1 MAGKHIINYSIK
13 VKEIVTMLETA
24 VVLTPIHFVYLIGVI
39 VILGLMIMRK
49 DAPLPCLIFLFIIGV
64 LATNSIVGGVQ
75 SVFNSVVYAGATF
88 MDIIITIALISALS
102 KCLSDIGSDGILI
115 SPMLKIMK
123 TPKKAFWIIGISMS
137 IFALFFWPSPA
148 SALIGAIM
156 LPVALATG
164 ITPLAAAV
172 AMNLFGHGITLSG
185 DFVIQGAPS
194 VSAAAAGILPTDIM
208 SQGFPL
214 FAVMAV
220 VTVVAG
226 YFFNKKDMNK
236 KEETTNKKM
245 DKKEVTKAAKVTAI
259 LTPVTFIISIITI
272 LALKLKGGEATA
284 LIVGAA
290 IFIMCIG
297 TILNYKKEAFDKIT
311 EYINYGF
318 LFGMKV
324 FAPVIIIAAF
334 FFLGG
339 DSITKI
345 LGEQF
350 KSGLMNDWALWIAQN
365 APVNKYI
372 AAAVQLVVGGLTGLD
387 GSGFSG
393 LPLTGSLAATFGGI
407 VGGSI
412 PVFAALGQISAIWVG
427 GGTIIPWGL
436 ISVAAICNVD
446 PVELARRNFK
456 PVMIGLGAT
465 LIVTWL
471 IL

>member
-1 MAGKHIINYSIK
+1 
-13 VKEIVTMLETA
+13 MLETA

-164 ITPLAAAV
+164 ITPL
-172 AMNLFGHGITLSG
+172 
-185 DFVIQGAPS
+185 
-194 VSAAAAGILPTDIM
+194 AAAAGILPTDIM

>member
-1 MAGKHIINYSIK
+1 MF
-13 VKEIVTMLETA
+13 ETT

-49 DAPLPCLIFLFIIGV
+49 DAPLPCLIFLFIIGA
-64 LATNSIVGGVQ
+64 LATKSIIGGIQ
-75 SVFNSVVYAGATF
+75 SIFNSVVYAGATL
-88 MDIIITIALISALS
+88 MDIIITIALISSLS
-102 KCLSDIGSDGILI
+102 KCLSDIGSDRILI

-123 TPKKAFWIIGISMS
+123 TPKKAFWIIGISMFVFS
-137 IFALFFWPSPA
+137 LFFWPSPA

-156 LPVALATG
+156 IPVALATG
-164 ITPLAAAV
+164 ITPLAAAA
-172 AMNLFGHGITLSG
+172 AMNLFGHGIALSG
-185 DFVIQGAPS
+185 DFVIQGSPS
-194 VSAAAAGILPTDIM
+194 VSAAAAGISPTDIV

-214 FAVMAV
+214 FAVMSV
-220 VTVVAG
+220 VTVVVA
-226 YFFNKKDMNK
+226 YFFNKKDMEK
-236 KEETTNKKM
+236 KEITVSTKVEESETT
-245 DKKEVTKAAKVTAI
+245 KESKITAI
-259 LTPVTFIISIITI
+259 LTVVAFVISIITI
-272 LALKLKGGEATA
+272 FALKLKGGEATA
-284 LIVGAA
+284 LIVGVSTC
-290 IFIMCIG
+290 IMCAG
-297 TILNYKKEAFDKIT
+297 TILNYKSEAFDKIT
-311 EYINYGF
+311 GYINYGF
-318 LFGMKV
+318 IFSMKV

-339 DSITKI
+339 NSITEI

-365 APVNKYI
+365 VPVNKYI
-372 AAAVQLVVGGLTGLD
+372 AAVVQMIVGGLTGLD

-393 LPLTGSLAATFGGI
+393 LPLVGSLAATFGGV

-412 PVFAALGQISAIWVG
+412 PIFAALGQISAIWIG

-465 LIVTWL
+465 LIVAWL

>member
-1 MAGKHIINYSIK
+1 MF
-13 VKEIVTMLETA
+13 ETA
-24 VVLTPIHFVYLIGVI
+24 IVLTPIHFVYLIGVI
-39 VILGLMIMRK
+39 VILGLMIMRR
-49 DAPLPCLIFLFIIGV
+49 DAPLPCLVFLFIIGA
-64 LATNSIVGGVQ
+64 LATNSLVGGIQ
-75 SVFNSVVYAGATF
+75 SVFNSVVYAGTTF

-102 KCLSDIGSDGILI
+102 KCLSDIGSDRILI

-123 TPKKAFWIIGISMS
+123 TPKKAFWLIGISMTVFS
-137 IFALFFWPSPA
+137 LFFWPSPS

-156 LPVALATG
+156 LPIALATG
-164 ITPLAAAV
+164 LTPLAAAA
-172 AMNLFGHGITLSG
+172 AMNLFGHGIALSG
-185 DFVIQGAPS
+185 DFVVQGAPS
-194 VSAAAAGILPTDIM
+194 VSAAAAGISPTDIM

-236 KEETTNKKM
+236 SNAAIDTKTELKEA
-245 DKKEVTKAAKVTAI
+245 TKAAKITAI
-259 LTPVTFIISIITI
+259 LTPIAFLLSIIAI
-272 LALKLKGGEATA
+272 LILKLKGGEATA
-284 LIVGAA
+284 LIVGVA
-290 IFIMCIG
+290 IFIMCVG
-297 TILNYKKEAFDKIT
+297 TVLNYKEEAFGKIT
-311 EYINYGF
+311 DYINHGF
-318 LFGMKV
+318 IFGMKV

-339 DSITKI
+339 SSITKI

-350 KSGLMNDWALWIAQN
+350 KSGLMNDWALWLAQN
-365 APVNKYI
+365 VPVNKYI

-393 LPLTGSLAATFGGI
+393 LPLTGSLAATFGGM
-407 VGGSI
+407 VGGSV

-427 GGTIIPWGL
+427 GGTIIPWGV

-446 PVELARRNFK
+446 AVELARRNFK
-456 PVMIGLGAT
+456 PVMIGMGAT
-465 LIVTWL
+465 LVAACL

>member
-1 MAGKHIINYSIK
+1 MF
-13 VKEIVTMLETA
+13 ETA

-39 VILGLMIMRK
+39 VILGLMIMRR
-49 DAPLPCLIFLFIIGV
+49 DAPLPCLVFLFIIGV
-64 LATNSIVGGVQ
+64 LATNSLVGGVQ
-75 SVFNSVVYAGATF
+75 SVFNSVVYAGTTF

-102 KCLSDIGSDGILI
+102 KCLSDIGSDRILI

-123 TPKKAFWIIGISMS
+123 TPKKAFWIIGISMTMFS
-137 IFALFFWPSPA
+137 LFFWPSPS

-156 LPVALATG
+156 LPIALATG
-164 ITPLAAAV
+164 LTPLAAAA
-172 AMNLFGHGITLSG
+172 AMNLFGHGIALSG

-194 VSAAAAGILPTDIM
+194 ISAAAAGVSPTDIM

-220 VTVVAG
+220 VTAVAG

-236 KEETTNKKM
+236 NNAVVDTKTEVKEA
-245 DKKEVTKAAKVTAI
+245 TKAAKVTAI
-259 LTPVTFIISIITI
+259 LTPVTFIISIIVI
-272 LALKLKGGEATA
+272 LILKLKGGEATA

-290 IFIMCIG
+290 IFIMCVG
-297 TILNYKKEAFDKIT
+297 TILNYKEEAFGKIT
-311 EYINYGF
+311 DYINHGF
-318 LFGMKV
+318 IFGMKV

-350 KSGLMNDWALWIAQN
+350 KSGLMNDWALWLAQN
-365 APVNKYI
+365 VPVNKYI

-393 LPLTGSLAATFGGI
+393 LPLTGSLAATFGGM

-412 PVFAALGQISAIWVG
+412 PIFAALGQISAIWVG

-456 PVMIGLGAT
+456 PVMIGMGAT
-465 LIVTWL
+465 LVAACL

>member
-1 MAGKHIINYSIK
+1 MF
-13 VKEIVTMLETA
+13 ETA

-39 VILGLMIMRK
+39 VILGLMIMRR
-49 DAPLPCLIFLFIIGV
+49 DAPLPCLVFLFIIGV
-64 LATNSIVGGVQ
+64 LATNSLVGGVQ
-75 SVFNSVVYAGATF
+75 SVFNSVVYAGTTF

-102 KCLSDIGSDGILI
+102 KCLSDIGSDRILI

-123 TPKKAFWIIGISMS
+123 TPKKAFWIIGIAMT
-137 IFALFFWPSPA
+137 IFALFFWPSPS

-156 LPVALATG
+156 LPIALATG
-164 ITPLAAAV
+164 LTPLAAAA
-172 AMNLFGHGITLSG
+172 AMNLFGHGIALSG

-194 VSAAAAGILPTDIM
+194 ISAAAAGISPTDIM

-220 VTVVAG
+220 VTAIAG
-226 YFFNKKDMNK
+226 YFFNRKDMNK
-236 KEETTNKKM
+236 NNAVTDVKTEVKEA
-245 DKKEVTKAAKVTAI
+245 TKAAKVTAI
-259 LTPVTFIISIITI
+259 LTPVTFIASIIAI
-272 LALKLKGGEATA
+272 LILKLKGGEATA

-290 IFIMCIG
+290 IFIMCVG
-297 TILNYKKEAFDKIT
+297 TILNYKEEAFGKIT
-311 EYINYGF
+311 DYINHGF
-318 LFGMKV
+318 IFGMKV

-350 KSGLMNDWALWIAQN
+350 KSGLMNDWALWLAQN
-365 APVNKYI
+365 VPVNKYI

-393 LPLTGSLAATFGGI
+393 LPLTGSLAATFGGM

-465 LIVTWL
+465 LVTACL

>member
-1 MAGKHIINYSIK
+1 MF
-13 VKEIVTMLETA
+13 ETA
-24 VVLTPIHFVYLIGVI
+24 VILTPIHFVYLIGVI
-39 VILGLMIMRK
+39 VILGLMIMRR
-49 DAPLPCLIFLFIIGV
+49 DAPLPCLVFLFIIGV
-64 LATNSIVGGVQ
+64 LATNSLVGGVQ
-75 SVFNSVVYAGATF
+75 SVFNSVVYAGTTF

-102 KCLSDIGSDGILI
+102 KCLSDIGSDRILI

-123 TPKKAFWIIGISMS
+123 TPKKAFWIIGIAMT
-137 IFALFFWPSPA
+137 IFALFFWPSPS

-156 LPVALATG
+156 LPIALATG
-164 ITPLAAAV
+164 LTPLAAAA
-172 AMNLFGHGITLSG
+172 AMNLFGHGIALSG

-194 VSAAAAGILPTDIM
+194 ISAAAAGISPTDIM

-220 VTVVAG
+220 VTAIAG
-226 YFFNKKDMNK
+226 YFFNRKDMNK
-236 KEETTNKKM
+236 NNAVTDVKTEVKEA
-245 DKKEVTKAAKVTAI
+245 TKAAKVTAI
-259 LTPVTFIISIITI
+259 LTPVTFIASIIAI
-272 LALKLKGGEATA
+272 LILKLKGGEATA
-284 LIVGAA
+284 LIVGVA
-290 IFIMCIG
+290 IFIMCVG
-297 TILNYKKEAFDKIT
+297 TILNYKEEAFRKIT
-311 EYINYGF
+311 DYINHGF
-318 LFGMKV
+318 IFGMKV

-350 KSGLMNDWALWIAQN
+350 KSGLMNDWALWLAQN
-365 APVNKYI
+365 VPVNKYI
-372 AAAVQLVVGGLTGLD
+372 AAAVQLVVGVLTGLD

-393 LPLTGSLAATFGGI
+393 LPLTGSLAATFGGM

-412 PVFAALGQISAIWVG
+412 PLFAALGQISSIWVG
-427 GGTIIPWGL
+427 GGTIIPWGV

-465 LIVTWL
+465 LVTACL

>member
-1 MAGKHIINYSIK
+1 MF
-13 VKEIVTMLETA
+13 ETA

-39 VILGLMIMRK
+39 VILGLMIMRR
-49 DAPLPCLIFLFIIGV
+49 DAPLPCLVFLFIIGV
-64 LATNSIVGGVQ
+64 LATNSLVGGVQ
-75 SVFNSVVYAGATF
+75 SVFNSVVYAGTTF

-102 KCLSDIGSDGILI
+102 KCLSDIGSDRILI

-123 TPKKAFWIIGISMS
+123 TPKKAFWIIGISMTVFS
-137 IFALFFWPSPA
+137 LFFWPSPS

-156 LPVALATG
+156 LPIALATG
-164 ITPLAAAV
+164 LTPLAAAA
-172 AMNLFGHGITLSG
+172 AMNLFGHGIALSG

-194 VSAAAAGILPTDIM
+194 ISAAAAGVSPTDIM

-220 VTVVAG
+220 VTAVAG
-226 YFFNKKDMNK
+226 YFFNRKDMNK
-236 KEETTNKKM
+236 NNAVTDAKAEVKEATR
-245 DKKEVTKAAKVTAI
+245 AAKVTAI
-259 LTPVTFIISIITI
+259 LTPITFVISIIAI
-272 LALKLKGGEATA
+272 LIFKLKGGEATA

-290 IFIMCIG
+290 IFIMCVG
-297 TILNYKKEAFDKIT
+297 TILNYKEEAFGKIT
-311 EYINYGF
+311 DYINHGF
-318 LFGMKV
+318 IFGMKV

-350 KSGLMNDWALWIAQN
+350 KSGLMNDWALWLAQN
-365 APVNKYI
+365 VPVNKYI

-407 VGGSI
+407 VGGSVPI
-412 PVFAALGQISAIWVG
+412 FAALGQISAIWVG
-427 GGTIIPWGL
+427 GGTVIPWGL

-465 LIVTWL
+465 LVAACL